1 MATLLTWLGKTDVQN
16 MLQDKNAAISS
27 IVLKNSKPFDRIVI
41 LANSWDE
48 HWSLYESWL
57 KKCLAAVERPY
68 QDVSIQKV
76 NIDSPIDYKSITKT
90 MEQWLQKLLDTDAS
104 ISINLTS
111 GTPAMTAVSILLGKS
126 IATCNFL
133 QSTPDDEVKN
143 VEIPIDF
150 STTYIHSANL
160 RIASSVAS
168 NPKIE
173 RAFDEITSHSK
184 SIKTVLKKA
193 YKLALSD
200 LPVLILGET
209 GTGKEVM
216 ASAIHSASD
225 RSDKP
230 FRAVN
235 CGALPESL
243 VDSVLFGHIKGAF
256 TGAVRAHDG
265 LFAQANGGTLFLDEV
280 GELPLDIQVKLLR
293 VLQQKEITRVGDT
306 ETTQID
312 VRIIA
317 ATHRDLFLMVEK
329 DLFREDLF
337 YRMAVGV
344 LNLPPLRERYDD
356 IEPLVEE
363 LMEQINLQ
371 TTKYPDMKS
380 KNISQSAK
388 IFISQYSWPGNIR
401 ELWNTLNRA
410 VLWSDNDT
418 LETSDIQDAILSRP
432 KTSNT
437 SEINLSYGDEFD
449 LPQHIDNIK
458 KRYIELALSA
468 CGDSK
473 TKAAK
478 MLNIGSHQSL
488 SNWMDKL
495 GLE

>member
-27 IVLKNSKPFDRIVI
+27 IVQKNSEPFDRIVI
-41 LANSWDE
+41 LASSWSE
-48 HWSLYESWL
+48 HWPRYESWL
-57 KKCLAAVERPY
+57 KDRLTIAERPH
-68 QDVSIQKV
+68 QDVSIQEV

-90 MEQWLQKLLDTDAS
+90 VDLWLQKLSDTDDS

-111 GTPAMTAVSILLGKS
+111 GTPAMTAVSILLGKG

-150 STTYIHSANL
+150 STAYLHLANS

-173 RAFDEITSHSK
+173 RAFDEITSHSN
-184 SIKTVLKKA
+184 SIKIVLKKA
-193 YKLALSD
+193 YKLALSE

-216 ASAIHSASD
+216 ASAIHAASD

-243 VDSVLFGHIKGAF
+243 VDSILFGHTKGAF
-256 TGAVRAHDG
+256 TGAMRAHDG
-265 LFAQANGGTLFLDEV
+265 LFAQANGGTLFLDEI

-317 ATHRDLFLMVEK
+317 ATHRNLFLMVEQE
-329 DLFREDLF
+329 LFREDLF

-344 LNLPPLRERYDD
+344 LNLPPLRERNGD

-363 LMEQINLQ
+363 LMDQINLQ
-371 TTKYPDMKS
+371 TTKHPDIKS
-380 KNISQSAK
+380 KDISQSAK
-388 IFISQYSWPGNIR
+388 KFISQYSWPGNIR

-410 VLWSDNDT
+410 VLWSDNAI
-418 LETSDIQDAILSRP
+418 LEVADIQDAILSRS

-437 SEINLSYGDEFD
+437 NKINLSYGDEFD

-458 KRYIELALSA
+458 KRYIESALLA
-468 CGDSK
+468 CGNSK

-495 GLE
+495 GME